1 MSFTVV
7 HIIPNLGIGG
17 AQSCAFELYHSINT
31 YYPQYPQKFIY
42 TQKNK
47 IDTQFVSS
55 YGVPCRLSK
64 NNDWILKKINKWGNV
79 VVVYHKLASSSYK
92 ILDLI
97 KSRTRAKIL
106 VINHTLYKSS
116 AWNNTKS
123 VDVIVA
129 VSKNMLEAMQKWYP
143 KFKKVHI
150 YNSVSSSRYDP
161 IKPRGRDKK
170 GIFLTGRCNRICG
183 WKFSS
188 AWNEWCKNVKLPI
201 RMELEYLGGGIG
213 GSRKHSRGRREKGRN
228 VVNMMGN
235 ISDFSTKV
243 SIMKDWSLTLYE
255 TNKDEGIS
263 MAILE
268 SLACGIPVMC
278 SNNHGNLEIIEDGI
292 NGYVY
297 KDKHHAQKILAHLI
311 KHPKELA
318 KLKETTKRHFVE
330 KLDSRH
336 MAYQYIK
343 TMEEIMGNSS
353 EDIKQPEQNLEIIEQ
368 FKKEVSPALKEIGV
382 EREPIKEEVKEVK
395 EPNRKFSILTSS
407 FDKGEFLRDWANS
420 ILVQKY
426 RPLEVVFAND
436 CSTDNTMQLIESF
449 KKQFTDKG
457 IEFVLVNNEK
467 RLHCGSSYK
476 NLLPYATGSYF
487 GVLDADDMLVDDA
500 VEYIMKK
507 YDEYKNVSWIYTQY
521 QNCDMNMKPRRK
533 GFCCCPGKGENLLD
547 LGNKRVHGFGHWRT
561 FCYRFPRPGKL
572 FGKKLKCGVDKFMGY
587 RLEEFGQ
594 GMFVDRICYKYR
606 QHPVGSPKSVSST
619 KEAINVWSDIKK
631 RAGARRK
638 RYKLTAFPIINCKK
652 V

>member
-1 MSFTVV
+1 MPFNIV
-7 HIIPNLGIGG
+7 HLVDNLGVGG
-17 AQSCAFELYHSINT
+17 AQSMAFELYYALQT

-42 TQKNK
+42 VQSNR
-47 IDTQFVSS
+47 IDSQFVSS
-55 YGVPCRLSK
+55 YGVPCRHAK
-64 NNDWILKKINKWGNV
+64 NNDWVLKKINKWGNV
-79 VVVYHKLASSSYK
+79 VVIYHKLASSSYK

-97 KSRTRAKIL
+97 KSRTKARIL
-106 VINHTLYKSS
+106 VINHTFYKSS
-116 AWNNTKS
+116 SWNNTKS
-123 VDVIVA
+123 VDTMVA
-129 VSKNMLEAMQKWYP
+129 VSNNMLQNMNKWYP
-143 KFKKVHI
+143 RIPKVHI

-161 IKPRGRDKK
+161 IAPIKSDKK
-170 GIFLTGRCNRICG
+170 NIILTGRVNRICG
-183 WKFSS
+183 WKHSNS
-188 AWNEWCKNVKLPI
+188 WNDWCKNVKLPVK
-201 RMELEYLGGGIG
+201 MVHEYIGGGIG
-213 GSRKHSRGRREKGRN
+213 GRNKHTRGRVEKGRN

-235 ISDFSTKV
+235 ISDFNRKV
-243 SIMKDWSLTLYE
+243 SIMKNWDLFLYE
-255 TNKDEGIS
+255 TIRDEGIS

-268 SLACGIPVMC
+268 SLACGVPVIC
-278 SNNHGNLEIIEDGI
+278 SNHFGNKEIIEDGI
-292 NGYVY
+292 NGYVF
-297 KDKHHAQKILAHLI
+297 KDKKHAQKILSHLI
-311 KHPKELA
+311 KHPKELQ
-318 KLKETTKRHFVE
+318 KLKETTKIHFKE

-343 TMEEIMGNSS
+343 VMEEIMGNNSN
-353 EDIKQPEQNLEIIEQ
+353 DIKKPDQNLKVIEQ
-368 FKKEVSPALKEIGV
+368 
-382 EREPIKEEVKEVK
+382 IKEEISPIIADRVENKVKEKVVEVPAK

-420 ILVQKY
+420 ILAQKY

-436 CSTDNTMQLIESF
+436 CSTDNTLVMVEVF
-449 KKQFTDKG
+449 KKQCIERG
-457 IEFVLVNNEK
+457 IEFILVNNDK

-507 YDEYKNVSWIYTQY
+507 YDEHKDVTWIYTQY
-521 QNCDMNMKPRRK
+521 QNCDIKMKPRRK
-533 GFCCCPGKGENLLD
+533 GFCCCPGKGETLLD

-631 RAGARRK
+631 RAGVRRK
-638 RYKLTAFPIINCKK
+638 RYNLVPSQIINYRKI
-652 V
+652 

>member
-1 MSFTVV
+1 MSFCIV
-7 HIIPNLGIGG
+7 HICDNLGVGG
-17 AQSCAFELYHSINT
+17 AQSMAFELYHSLQT

-42 TQKNK
+42 MQSNR

-55 YGVPCRLSK
+55 YGVPCRHAK
-64 NNDWILKKINKWGNV
+64 NNDWILKKINKWGKV
-79 VVVYHKLASSSYK
+79 VVIYHKLASSSYK

-97 KSRTRAKIL
+97 KSRTKAKIL
-106 VINHTLYKSS
+106 VINHTFYKSPS
-116 AWNNTKS
+116 WNNTKS
-123 VDVIVA
+123 VDVMVA
-129 VSKNMLEAMQKWYP
+129 VSNNMLENMEKWYP
-143 KFKKVHI
+143 SFKKVHI
-150 YNSVSSSRYDP
+150 YNSVSSHRYDS
-161 IKPRGRDKK
+161 IKPRGADKK
-170 GIFLTGRCNRICG
+170 GILLTGRVNRICG
-183 WKFSS
+183 WKHSNT
-188 AWNEWCKNVKLPI
+188 WNEWCKNMKLPVK
-201 RMELEYLGGGIG
+201 MLHEYIGGGIG
-213 GSRKHSRGRREKGRN
+213 NHNRYPKGRKEKGRN
-228 VVNMMGN
+228 LVHMMGN
-235 ISDFSTKV
+235 ISDFSIKV
-243 SIMKDWSLTLYE
+243 SIMKDWDLFLYE
-255 TNKDEGIS
+255 TIRDEGIS

-268 SLACGIPVMC
+268 SLACGVPVIC
-278 SNNHGNLEIIEDGI
+278 SDHFGNKEIIEDGV
-292 NGYVY
+292 NGYVF
-297 KDKHHAQKILAHLI
+297 KDKHHAQNILAHLI
-311 KHPKELA
+311 KHPKELD

-343 TMEEIMGNSS
+343 VMEEIMGNKSDS
-353 EDIKQPEQNLEIIEQ
+353 IEKPEQNLEIIEQ
-368 FKKEVSPALKEIGV
+368 FKNEVVPITSKV
-382 EREPIKEEVKEVK
+382 EEIKEEPKK

-407 FDKGEFLRDWANS
+407 FDKGEFLNDWFRS
-420 ILVQKY
+420 IIAQKY

-436 CSTDNTMQLIESF
+436 CSTDNTLQMVENF
-449 KKQFTDKG
+449 KKQFADNG

-476 NLLPYATGSYF
+476 NLLKHATGSYF

-507 YDEYKNVSWIYTQY
+507 YDEHKDVTWIYTQY
-521 QNCDMNMKPRRK
+521 QNCDINMKPRRK
-533 GFCCCPGKGENLLD
+533 GFCCCPGKGETLLD
-547 LGNKRVHGFGHWRT
+547 LGNRRVHGFGHWRT

-631 RAGARRK
+631 RAGTRRK
-638 RYKLTAFPIINCKK
+638 RYNLKPTQIINCKK